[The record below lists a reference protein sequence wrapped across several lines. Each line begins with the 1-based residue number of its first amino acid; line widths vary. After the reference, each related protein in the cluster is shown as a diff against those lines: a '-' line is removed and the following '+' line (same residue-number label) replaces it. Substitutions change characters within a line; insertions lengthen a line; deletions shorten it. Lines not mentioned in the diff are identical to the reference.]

1 MTSTLF
7 EAVLLAHD
15 NFAALFYYGQVLY
28 SDLCGWQLKT
38 AITVGVIG
46 LPNVGKSSLINSMKR
61 TRAVSVGSTPGIT
74 KVLQEVQLDK
84 HVKLLD
90 CPGVVMA
97 KASENEQAAVLRNS
111 TRIENLE
118 DPLGPGNYFWC
129 VEFLLA
135 A

>member
-1 MTSTLF
+1 MSTLF
-7 EAVLLAHD
+7 EAVLLVHD
-15 NFAALFYYGQVLY
+15 NLAALFHYGQVLY

-84 HVKLLD
+84 HVRLID

-111 TRIENLE
+111 KRIENLE
-118 DPLGPGNYFWC
+118 DSLGPGKYFSVC
-129 VEFLLA
+129 
-135 A
+135 

>member
-1 MTSTLF
+1 
-7 EAVLLAHD
+7 
-15 NFAALFYYGQVLY
+15 
-28 SDLCGWQLKT
+28 
-38 AITVGVIG
+38 
-46 LPNVGKSSLINSMKR
+46 MKR

-111 TRIENLE
+111 KRIENLE
-118 DPLGPGNYFWC
+118 DPLGPGNYLWC
-129 VEFLLA
+129 VES
-135 A
+135 

>member
-1 MTSTLF
+1 MSTLF
-7 EAVLLAHD
+7 EAVLLVHD
-15 NFAALFYYGQVLY
+15 NLTALFYYGQVLY

-111 TRIENLE
+111 KGIENLE

-129 VEFLLA
+129 VEF
-135 A
+135 